1 MDIKNS
7 ISIFESEYD
16 EKFDETKD
24 EELRQEFVKTFP
36 KDEMKNME
44 LEDYA
49 LGKRD
54 NNLCWWLEFNTI
66 NLGSIRGGS
75 SAKYRIYFSKK
86 NNKWEYVDKEFN
98 DEREAWN
105 SLRLNINNF
114 IIKFEKGDYQGIK
127 DEELDSTLKALKL
140 KLLYMYFPDKVI
152 PIYSESHLHRIL
164 IDFGFDEEKVK
175 NYSSFEANLRLKEYK
190 DNSLEFSSWSG
201 LKFMRYIYSNKKHQV
216 NIYKVAPGHD
226 AVYWEECYNNG
237 YICIGWDNIGDLTQY
252 TSYEEFKES
261 FIKNYGEEYKFN
273 KRKITEKVNEIW
285 TFYNLEPGNIIVAN
299 KGTSTVL
306 GIGTVLESG
315 YEFKNTRK
323 KFKHIIHIDW
333 EKNFEVKNIE
343 AQKHW
348 AFKTVAEVSKSLY
361 DKICLD
367 DGTEQNTV
375 DLKRNEKVNFT
386 EDEERFFTEFKKIL
400 ERKKNVILYGPP
412 GTGKTYLSLKY
423 INWIENNNKK
433 VEKEMCT
440 FHPSFNYED
449 FIEGYKPSF
458 KDSISQFS
466 LTDGVFKLLCKKAS
480 INKETD
486 YYLIIDEINRGNIE
500 KIFGE
505 MITLIEKDKR
515 GQKYS
520 LTLSQSKEE
529 FYVPENVYIIGTMNT
544 TDKSI
549 RMLDAAIRRRFSFK
563 ECMPNYDL
571 INEEIDEI
579 QMSPAHILNQI
590 NQSLRKIEDREK
602 QIGHSYFM
610 NNSKQIDNIEELKQ
624 IYIYDI
630 IPLVSEYCYNDYE
643 NMGKIIGEAFIDQD
657 SQELKDELI
666 YGTDDYFSSEIINH
680 FGDKN
685 D

>member
-1 MDIKNS
+1 M
-7 ISIFESEYD
+7 
-16 EKFDETKD
+16 
-24 EELRQEFVKTFP
+24 
-36 KDEMKNME
+36 
-44 LEDYA
+44 
-49 LGKRD
+49 
-54 NNLCWWLEFNTI
+54 
-66 NLGSIRGGS
+66 
-75 SAKYRIYFSKK
+75 
-86 NNKWEYVDKEFN
+86 
-98 DEREAWN
+98 
-105 SLRLNINNF
+105 
-114 IIKFEKGDYQGIK
+114 
-127 DEELDSTLKALKL
+127 
-140 KLLYMYFPDKVI
+140 
-152 PIYSESHLHRIL
+152 
-164 IDFGFDEEKVK
+164 
-175 NYSSFEANLRLKEYK
+175 
-190 DNSLEFSSWSG
+190 
-201 LKFMRYIYSNKKHQV
+201 
-216 NIYKVAPGHD
+216 
-226 AVYWEECYNNG
+226 
-237 YICIGWDNIGDLTQY
+237 
-252 TSYEEFKES
+252 
-261 FIKNYGEEYKFN
+261 
-273 KRKITEKVNEIW
+273 
-285 TFYNLEPGNIIVAN
+285 
-299 KGTSTVL
+299 
-306 GIGTVLESG
+306 LESG

-466 LTDGVFKLLCKKAS
+466 LTDGVFKSLCKKAS

-544 TDKSI
+544 SDKSI
-549 RMLDAAIRRRFSFK
+549 AQIDIALRRRFIF
-563 ECMPNYDL
+563 EEMMPDYDVL
-571 INEEIDEI
+571 DEIDGIELDKLLIEINE
-579 QMSPAHILNQI
+579 
-590 NQSLRKIEDREK
+590 RIEFLLDRDHL
-602 QIGHSYFM
+602 IGHAYFVNCNSYLDII
-610 NNSKQIDNIEELKQ
+610 NVVINK
-624 IYIYDI
+624 I
-630 IPLVSEYCYNDYE
+630 IPLLQEY
-643 NMGKIIGEAFIDQD
+643 F
-657 SQELKDELI
+657 
-666 YGTDDYFSSEIINH
+666 YGDNERVGMILGGI
-680 FGDKN
+680 
-685 D
+685 

>member
-458 KDSISQFS
+458 SAIISSNVSSNFSACFTSIFLRSIISSRHTKTTVHTMIIAPHANSCWFRGRQKRTAIPPTAS
-466 LTDGVFKLLCKKAS
+466 TRVSTIVSHILCLMPFPPRKKISHS
-480 INKETD
+480 INGLNIFMRCILD
-486 YYLIIDEINRGNIE
+486 LFSQPGHIDCQRMLIN
-500 KIFGE
+500 KIF
-505 MITLIEKDKR
+505 ITVIKSF
-515 GQKYS
+515 QKY
-520 LTLSQSKEE
+520 LS
-529 FYVPENVYIIGTMNT
+529 
-544 TDKSI
+544 
-549 RMLDAAIRRRFSFK
+549 
-563 ECMPNYDL
+563 C
-571 INEEIDEI
+571 
-579 QMSPAHILNQI
+579 
-590 NQSLRKIEDREK
+590 
-602 QIGHSYFM
+602 
-610 NNSKQIDNIEELKQ
+610 
-624 IYIYDI
+624 
-630 IPLVSEYCYNDYE
+630 
-643 NMGKIIGEAFIDQD
+643 QD
-657 SQELKDELI
+657 PPRIFHKKL
-666 YGTDDYFSSEIINH
+666 
-680 FGDKN
+680 
-685 D
+685 